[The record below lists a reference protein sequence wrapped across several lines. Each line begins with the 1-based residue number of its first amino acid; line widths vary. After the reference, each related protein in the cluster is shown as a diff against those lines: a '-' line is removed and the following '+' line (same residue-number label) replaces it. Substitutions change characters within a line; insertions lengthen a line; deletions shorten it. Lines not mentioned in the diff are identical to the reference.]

1 MRQGKEAIW
10 SRKRMLGSRAG
21 VLILGP
27 FRGQRIKLLVFYKNL
42 LFSFTSM
49 GQIVAQK
56 ALCLPEWVTLS
67 CPAGPGGCSPETL
80 LPSCAPGWKGT
91 GDIQPRET
99 RAPGPPLPTVLHQE
113 EGELP
118 APSDWTLL
126 QPVSFP
132 PAPYTRSSRQ
142 AVAFGWEQLQD

>member
-21 VLILGP
+21 VLILAP

-56 ALCLPEWVTLS
+56 VLCLPCLS
-67 CPAGPGGCSPETL
+67 RSLCPAQLVLEDAPQKLYSYPVHLAGRGQGTPSPGKPEHLVLSLQFYIRRKENFQL
-80 LPSCAPGWKGT
+80 LLT
-91 GDIQPRET
+91 GLCYTQFHS
-99 RAPGPPLPTVLHQE
+99 PLPHI
-113 EGELP
+113 
-118 APSDWTLL
+118 
-126 QPVSFP
+126 PVP
-132 PAPYTRSSRQ
+132 QGRQ
-142 AVAFGWEQLQD
+142 